1 MKLTY
6 FNGRGLAETSRILF
20 AINGEEYEDFR
31 YPLEVIDMSKYE
43 MKKEEFDTDKADGKL
58 VKSLNKLP
66 FLEVDGVTIPQS
78 KSIERFL
85 ARRFNMMGSN
95 DLESAQ
101 IDAICESVRD
111 FKELYQKVRKLPEE
125 EKDAGMNEW
134 FTVTLVERLTL
145 LEHQLTGS
153 EGFSVG
159 TTLSLSDVVLYSFI
173 TQFFDNK
180 EASYNATLV
189 SPKIRSVVDNVSSH
203 EKVKAWLEVRPKTS
217 F

>member
-1 MKLTY
+1 
-6 FNGRGLAETSRILF
+6 
-20 AINGEEYEDFR
+20 
-31 YPLEVIDMSKYE
+31 
-43 MKKEEFDTDKADGKL
+43 
-58 VKSLNKLP
+58 
-66 FLEVDGVTIPQS
+66 
-78 KSIERFL
+78 
-85 ARRFNMMGSN
+85 MGQN

-111 FKELYQKVRKLPEE
+111 LRELYQKVRKLPEE

-159 TTLSLSDVVLYSFI
+159 TTMSLSDVVLYAFI

-189 SPKIRSVVDNVSSH
+189 SPKIRSVVDNVASH
-203 EKVKAWLEVRPKTS
+203 EKVKAWLEVRPTTS